1 MTHLDGIRIRPMTAT
16 DVPRLADMDS
26 NFESPIYLDVVKE
39 VNGLTATWELI
50 ERPFETPFVC
60 TDFDFN
66 DEELRAIGQRLASG
80 EGLWLVVETVGTQ
93 PGAAPAPAQP
103 SSEPAGRLVG
113 MVDVNRQDW
122 RKAGFVWNI
131 AVDRPYRGRGLG
143 QVLMQRVFEWGRH
156 KGLRAIILE
165 TQTNNWYACRFYQRL
180 GFQLSGIDDHY
191 YTNQDVANK
200 EVALFWTYE
209 L

>member
-1 MTHLDGIRIRPMTAT
+1 MTRLDGIRIRPMTAA
-16 DVPRLADMDS
+16 DVPRLAEIDS
-26 NFESPIYLDVVKE
+26 NFESPIFLDVVKE
-39 VNGLTATWELI
+39 VNGLKATWALI

-66 DEELRAIGQRLASG
+66 EEERRAIGDRLASG
-80 EGLWLVVETVGTQ
+80 DGLWLVAETVGTQ
-93 PGAAPAPAQP
+93 PGAALTPAQP
-103 SSEPAGRLVG
+103 AADPVGRLVA
-113 MVDVNRQDW
+113 MVDVKRQAW

-143 QVLMQRVFEWGRH
+143 QALMQRLIEWGRH
-156 KGLRAIILE
+156 EGLRAIILE

-180 GFQLSGIDDHY
+180 GFQLTGIDDHY